1 MVDASVIIP
10 VYNVEKWLPACLD
23 SVLAQTLESIE
34 AVCVNDA
41 SPDGCATI
49 LADYAARDPRVRV
62 IALAKNSGQGV
73 ARNVGFEASSGR
85 YVYFLDSD
93 DMVAPEA
100 LEELVALADAEE
112 LDGVLFDS
120 TVVYDNERLAK
131 RHASYQGTFAG
142 EYPTG
147 VMRGRDFFEALIEQR
162 DWISYPQRQL
172 WRSSYLREKGIV
184 SPSLPSHEDEGFSF
198 EALIRAER
206 VAYLRKPFFIRRYRE
221 GSVMTSKMGLRD
233 FASYFQ
239 CYCEMAITQH
249 RHDVATLGAK
259 RNAARIYDIMV
270 RLYGQLVEE
279 GVDIAAFFEGT
290 DLLDRYLLFAEMQH
304 AHLHYE
310 LLSPKAKAAI
320 ATAERIYIYG
330 AGIIAGRVYD
340 SLMREKHAIES
351 FLVTSLEGNPNT
363 YKGHHV
369 RALSDV
375 ACDRDALVVI
385 SLTDG
390 YRAEVEQALAQAGW
404 QFVYYKER

>member
-1 MVDASVIIP
+1 MIDVSVVIP
-10 VYNVEKWLPACLD
+10 VYNVERWLPACLD
-23 SVLAQTLESIE
+23 SVLAQTLENIE

-41 SPDGCATI
+41 SPDGCAAV
-49 LADYAARDPRVRV
+49 LADYAERDARVRV
-62 IALAKNSGQGV
+62 ITLTKNSGQGV
-73 ARNVGFEASSGR
+73 ARNVGFEQAQGR

-100 LEELVALADAEE
+100 LEELVALADADD
-112 LDGVLFDS
+112 LDGVFFDS
-120 TVVYDNERLAK
+120 RVIYDNDRLAK
-131 RHASYQGTFAG
+131 RHASYQGTFLG
-142 EYPTG
+142 EYPDG
-147 VMRGRDFFEALIEQR
+147 VMRGVDFFEALIEQR

-172 WRSSYLREKGIV
+172 WRSAYLREKGIV

-239 CYCEMAITQH
+239 CYCEMAIVQ
-249 RHDVATLGAK
+249 RRYGVATLGAK
-259 RNAARIYDIMV
+259 RNAARIYDILV
-270 RLYGQLVEE
+270 RLYGQLVDE
-279 GVDIAAFFEGT
+279 GVDIAAFFEGS
-290 DLLDRYLLFAEMQH
+290 DLLERYLLFEEVQH
-304 AHLHYE
+304 AYLQYE
-310 LLSPKAKAAI
+310 LLTPAAKAAI
-320 ATAERIYIYG
+320 ASAGRIYIYG

-340 SLMREKHAIES
+340 SLMREKYAIEC
-351 FLVTSLEGNPNT
+351 FLVTDLKGNPSA

-369 RALSDV
+369 KALADV
-375 ACDRDALVVI
+375 PLDRDALVVV

-404 QFVYYKER
+404 RLVYYKER